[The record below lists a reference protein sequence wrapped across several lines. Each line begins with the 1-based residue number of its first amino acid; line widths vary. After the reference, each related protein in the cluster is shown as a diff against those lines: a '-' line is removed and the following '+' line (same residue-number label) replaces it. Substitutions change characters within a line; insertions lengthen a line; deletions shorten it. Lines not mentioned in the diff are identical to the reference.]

1 MIEDTTF
8 SWREI
13 ILIGQLL
20 TVGSTG
26 LKSEN
31 KYLVSVTGGNKHK
44 MIV

>member
-1 MIEDTTF
+1 MIEDTNF
-8 SWREI
+8 SLGEI
-13 ILIGQLL
+13 ILIGQFF

-31 KYLVSVTGGNKHK
+31 KYLVSVTGSKKHK